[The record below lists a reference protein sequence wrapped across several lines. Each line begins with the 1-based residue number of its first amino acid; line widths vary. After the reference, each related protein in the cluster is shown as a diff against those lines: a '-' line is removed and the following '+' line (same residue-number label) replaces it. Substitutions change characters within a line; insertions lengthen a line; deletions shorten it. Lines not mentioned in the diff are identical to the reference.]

1 MRTRQNIP
9 LHHCPYSEVCLLYT
23 MAQYRLRSDYIY
35 KHFYHFQFQVRAQQR
50 GAPIKIDTFTSLYA

>member
-1 MRTRQNIP
+1 
-9 LHHCPYSEVCLLYT
+9 